1 MTLVFLSLANHTEV
15 KERFSTEYRLGD
27 LNFRIHR
34 PVDLDIDGVMWIFL
48 HTNIK
53 QCKRGEVEVRTYWI
67 QTLD

>member
-34 PVDLDIDGVMWIFL
+34 TVGIDIDGLMWIFL
-48 HTNIK
+48 HPNNST
-53 QCKRGEVEVRTYWI
+53 V
-67 QTLD
+67 